1 MKKTFTIFAPA
12 TIANL
17 GSGFD
22 LLGLAIDGIG
32 DKLTF
37 IQRDN
42 PGVTITK
49 IEGFELSY
57 ENDKNIVGY
66 VAEMMLKDANAD
78 FGVDLKLFKGIK
90 PGSGI
95 GSSAASSVATAY
107 GINKLLGGMFNNTK
121 LLEYAMEGELLVSGG
136 KFADN
141 VAPCLL
147 GGMVLINDYEPLS
160 YMQLPV
166 PENMFTVVLHP
177 QIEIKTS
184 EAREILPFQVD
195 MKDAIKQAKNLGTL
209 IAGLYTQDLSKI
221 TKGLEDRL
229 ATPYRSKLIP
239 YFDEL
244 KQIGLDHNAIGSGIS
259 GSGPSVFYL
268 CSDKNNADEVEK
280 AVLDFYKTKDIEFKI
295 YNSPVARI
303 GAREIT

>member
-1 MKKTFTIFAPA
+1 MKKPFTIFAPA

-32 DKLTF
+32 DELTF
-37 IQRDN
+37 IQREN
-42 PGVTITK
+42 LGVTITK
-49 IEGFELSY
+49 IDGYELSY
-57 ENDKNIVGY
+57 DNDKNIVGY

-78 FGVDLKLFKGIK
+78 FGVDLELLKGIK

-95 GSSAASSVATAY
+95 GSSAASSVATVY
-107 GINKLLGGMFNNTK
+107 GINKLLGDVFDNTK

-160 YMQLPV
+160 YTLLPV
-166 PENMFTVVLHP
+166 PEKMFAVVLHP

-184 EAREILPFQVD
+184 EAREILPIQVD
-195 MKDAIKQAKNLGTL
+195 MKDAIKQAKNLGTF
-209 IAGLYTQDLSKI
+209 IAGLYTQDLSKV

-239 YFDEL
+239 HFDEL
-244 KQIGLDHNAIGSGIS
+244 KQIGSDLNAIGSGIS

-268 CSDKNNADEVEK
+268 CSNKSNADEVER
-280 AVLDFYKTKDIEFKI
+280 AIMDFYKTTDIDFKI
-295 YNSPVARI
+295 YNSPVAQI
-303 GAREIT
+303 GAREIF